1 VVNEVIKLREGFRPF
16 APVCTVEDAPTYFQ
30 GCGKSPY
37 MIKTYPVVP
46 GMENVI
52 PAVTHVDLTAR
63 VQTVAREE
71 NPFYY
76 DVIRE
81 FGKLTGV
88 PVVMNTSFNVRGEP
102 IVNTP
107 VDAIRC
113 FYGTGIDALVMPPF
127 LVMKER
133 ARERGGI

>member
-1 VVNEVIKLREGFRPF
+1 
-16 APVCTVEDAPTYFQ
+16 
-30 GCGKSPY
+30 

-46 GMENVI
+46 GKEKVI
-52 PAVTHVDLTAR
+52 PAVTHVDLTGR
-63 VQTVAREE
+63 VQTVTRQV

-81 FGKLTGV
+81 FQNLTGV
-88 PVVMNTSFNVRGEP
+88 PVLMNTSFNVRGEP
-102 IVNTP
+102 IVNSP
-107 VDAIRC
+107 VDAVRC

-133 ARERGGI
+133 ARERSRV